1 MRKFLSLFAAVLVAL
16 VANAAVINITNANAD
31 ALRLALNSAQ
41 TGSIIEMAAGTYV
54 ESNSDYIAF
63 AGKEV
68 TVRAA
73 EGAEVIIQPKV
84 SVTLSEGAKAR
95 FENIKFDV
103 SHLTD
108 LASWY
113 EHLIYPTDAT
123 ENRLELEG
131 CEFYGFNLNKSMIYC
146 SSSNKLSAIT
156 VNNCYFHDCMKSLI
170 FVESTADMNAQI
182 KNSTFANISTNTES
196 YWAGVIDIRATG
208 ATLLVDH
215 CTFYN
220 VIPMNTDYSCVSKV
234 TLANGVASNCIFML
248 PTAQDGIRAMRGVT
262 ANNCITFNYLKDS
275 GTGIHSSVTKNN
287 CVQVDPLFVDAANG
301 NFTLG
306 EGSPALTMNDGQ
318 PIGDPRW
325 IPSAEPVEPNVKTI
339 YCKVAQDWW
348 KTDGAAVG
356 AYAWKGETANA
367 AWPGARMAAVEGEAD
382 LWKIDLDVNAYESI
396 IFTRVNGTGDIADWG
411 AKTADLTI
419 PTDDKDLYTIT
430 STDAVWGDPGVT
442 GEWSK
447 YVASEPVTPILENG
461 FYLIGKINGVE
472 GWDVAS
478 LSAERKFA
486 GNPDNPAEF
495 VLTATLAEGDAIKV
509 VNVVNDVITA
519 WYPDGMDN
527 EYVVDAAHAGENK
540 DIYFQP
546 DYKEDWAAFGGYFW
560 TGAKEEPAVDFTKPF
575 TLKFNGNGSSDNSNS
590 FTVESGVAAIFDEAS
605 APYVSELNTVSNVY
619 SARTIADDP
628 SSLKFGTSSKKGTL
642 AFTIGQAIEVDSIIV
657 NATQYGNNA
666 AEVTVNGTKF
676 DLTQG
681 NKVPTDC
688 KITPEGE
695 VSTITIAQTG
705 SERIYVRYV
714 AIYPKSGTPI
724 VEPRLAD
731 GFYLNGS
738 HVADWAVENLTA
750 ELKFE
755 PTEENPAEYKLT
767 TTLTEG
773 QEIKVVKVEA
783 DAIVAWYPA
792 EGGNYVVDAAHAGE
806 NKDIY
811 FQETYKEDWAAFG
824 GHIWT
829 GANEEPQPTKYCE
842 LATGHLSN
850 AEFGDVN
857 GRILL
862 TIQKIADSNNLRVA
876 IKNNTAAGNTKAGLN
891 YLWVNATGAKNNNAT
906 YGSHEAEDVE
916 EVSVIVEFDE
926 AQESYVFNNIH
937 WAYAGWGGEWAIDGL
952 TVSAAELCEASTPIV
967 EVTYYMKN
975 NWDAGADW
983 TWKAM
988 TKDGETYKLEKVV
1001 FGGTGVNYNTAESDE
1016 GSSWVPVANIAGDAI
1031 SAKDTVTLV
1040 LDPAAGTVTATL
1052 IGKYVDPNPGEHTY
1066 TVAGSSDVA
1075 FGTAWDPTNAH
1086 NDMVLNGVGIYLW
1099 EKTELTLPEGTIKFK
1114 VCEDHAWD
1122 VAYPAQDYELAIS
1135 ETGVYTIY
1143 IAFNPDTKEV
1153 TANATKT
1160 GDATVTVD
1168 YYLVGSAKGWEAKAE
1183 NIFTLNAEAG
1193 EGIEEYKIETTLEVG
1208 EGLKVLS
1215 STGVWYPDGMGNE
1228 YVVDQDHAGA
1238 TTIYFRPAGNAEWE
1252 AFGGFMYVVPTGGA
1266 GIDAVDANAPAVKVL
1281 HNGQILIKKGDKTY
1295 NVMGAIVR

>member
-31 ALRLALNSAQ
+31 ALRLALNGAQ
-41 TGSIIEMAAGTYV
+41 TGDIIEMAAGTYV
-54 ESNSDYIAF
+54 ESNSNYIAF

-73 EGAEVIIQPKV
+73 EGAEVLIQPKV

-113 EHLIYPTDAT
+113 EHLIYSADAT

-131 CEFYGFNLNKSMIYC
+131 CEFYGFNLNTSMIYC
-146 SSSNKLSAIT
+146 SSSNKLAAIT
-156 VNNCYFHDCMKSLI
+156 INNCYIHNIMKSFI
-170 FVESTADMNAQI
+170 FVENTDAMNVQI
-182 KNSTFANISTNTES
+182 KNSTFANFTTETSS
-196 YWAGVIDIRATG
+196 YYAGPIDVRGTG
-208 ATLLVDH
+208 SEFLVDH

-275 GTGIHSSVTKNN
+275 GTGIHSSVTQNN
-287 CVQVDPLFVDAANG
+287 CVQEDPLFVDAANG

-367 AWPGARMAAVEGEAD
+367 AWPGARMTAVEGEAD

-430 STDAVWGDPGVT
+430 STDAVWGDPGVA

-447 YVASEPVTPILENG
+447 YVASEPVTPTLENG

-486 GNPDNPAEF
+486 ANPENPAEF
-495 VLTATLAEGDAIKV
+495 VVSATLAVGDEIKV
-509 VNVVNDVITA
+509 VNVVNDAITA
-519 WYPDGMDN
+519 WYPTGDN
-527 EYVVDAAHAGENK
+527 YVVDAAHAGEK
-540 DIYFQP
+540 TIYFQP
-546 DYKEDWAAFGGYFW
+546 DYKADWVDFGGYFYI
-560 TGAKEEPAVDFTKPF
+560 AANEEPAVDFTKPF

-842 LATGHLSN
+842 FATGHLSN
-850 AEFGDVN
+850 AEFGDAN

-1001 FGGTGVNYNTAESDE
+1001 FGGTGVNYNTADSDE

-1040 LDPAAGTVTATL
+1040 LGA
-1052 IGKYVDPNPGEHTY
+1052 E
-1066 TVAGSSDVA
+1066 
-1075 FGTAWDPTNAH
+1075 WCR
-1086 NDMVLNGVGIYLW
+1086 YL
-1099 EKTELTLPEGTIKFK
+1099 P
-1114 VCEDHAWD
+1114 
-1122 VAYPAQDYELAIS
+1122 
-1135 ETGVYTIY
+1135 
-1143 IAFNPDTKEV
+1143 
-1153 TANATKT
+1153 
-1160 GDATVTVD
+1160 
-1168 YYLVGSAKGWEAKAE
+1168 
-1183 NIFTLNAEAG
+1183 
-1193 EGIEEYKIETTLEVG
+1193 VG
-1208 EGLKVLS
+1208 E
-1215 STGVWYPDGMGNE
+1215 N
-1228 YVVDQDHAGA
+1228 
-1238 TTIYFRPAGNAEWE
+1238 
-1252 AFGGFMYVVPTGGA
+1252 
-1266 GIDAVDANAPAVKVL
+1266 
-1281 HNGQILIKKGDKTY
+1281 
-1295 NVMGAIVR
+1295 

>member
-1 MRKFLSLFAAVLVAL
+1 MRKFLSLFAAAL
-16 VANAAVINITNANAD
+16 LTLTASATIRNITPTHCFEGDRAD
-31 ALRLALNSAQ
+31 GYTLYVELARGAQ
-41 TGSIIEMAAGTYV
+41 AGDTIVLADGTYIEPLTFPV
-54 ESNSDYIAF
+54 N
-63 AGKEV
+63 V
-68 TVRAA
+68 PVVVMAA
-73 EGAEVIIQPKV
+73 EGAKPLVKQSGYFQIHASAEFK
-84 SVTLSEGAKAR
+84 G
-95 FENIKFDV
+95 IKFQFVGETGNGYCMYLYDNT
-103 SHLTD
+103 SKYLK
-108 LASWY
+108 
-113 EHLIYPTDAT
+113 
-123 ENRLELEG
+123 LEG
-131 CEFYGFNLNKSMIYC
+131 CEFQDFTQYC
-146 SSSNKLSAIT
+146 VSSWEDYHMDSVI
-156 VNNCYFHDCMKSLI
+156 VNNCYFHNLAKGPFYFKASGR
-170 FVESTADMNAQI
+170 ADLSNTCD
-182 KNSTFANISTNTES
+182 KLVVTNTTFNDIDINGYVS
-196 YWAGVIDIRATG
+196 VIDFRNNDGSSWVGNANE
-208 ATLLVDH
+208 LLVDH

-220 VIPMNTDYSCVSKV
+220 IHGEYNRIIMSYKSANTMV
-234 TLANGVASNCIFML
+234 SNCIIAQ
-248 PTAQDGIRAMRGVT
+248 PTANEFYPT
-262 ANNCITFNYLKDS
+262 YNY
-275 GTGIHSSVTKNN
+275 GGEVKNN
-287 CVQVDPLFVDAANG
+287 LSYNTKSHRSGPTLTDNITGNPLFVDAANG
-301 NFTLG
+301 DFTLAT
-306 EGSPALTMNDGQ
+306 GSPALTAATDGGA
-318 PIGDPRW
+318 IGDPRW
-325 IPSAEPVEPNVKTI
+325 IPSAEPT
-339 YCKVAQDWW
+339 
-348 KTDGAAVG
+348 
-356 AYAWKGETANA
+356 
-367 AWPGARMAAVEGEAD
+367 
-382 LWKIDLDVNAYESI
+382 
-396 IFTRVNGTGDIADWG
+396 
-411 AKTADLTI
+411 
-419 PTDDKDLYTIT
+419 
-430 STDAVWGDPGVT
+430 
-442 GEWSK
+442 
-447 YVASEPVTPILENG
+447 LENG

-472 GWDVAS
+472 GWTAAD
-478 LSAERKFA
+478 LSADRKFA
-486 GNPDNPAEF
+486 ANPENPAEF
-495 VLTATLAEGDAIKV
+495 MVSATLAEGDEIKV
-509 VNVVNDVITA
+509 VNVVNDAITA
-519 WYPDGMDN
+519 WYPAEGGN
-527 EYVVDAAHAGENK
+527 YVIDAAHAGEK
-540 DIYFQP
+540 TIYFQP
-546 DYKEDWAAFGGYFW
+546 DYKADWVDFGGYFYI
-560 TGAKEEPAVDFTKPF
+560 AANEEPAVDFTKPF

-590 FTVESGVAAIFDEAS
+590 FTIESGVAAIFDEAS
-605 APYVSELNTVSNVY
+605 APYVSALNTVSNVY

-688 KITPEGE
+688 KLTPEGE

-705 SERIYVRYV
+705 SERIYLRYV
-714 AIYPKSGTPI
+714 KVYPKQAGEEPAKFYITGDSALVVNNGLDKAKAWNPDAIKSETVSYKMNLAAGDYKLKVTVDGTW
-724 VEPRLAD
+724 ETAKGFNDMTYTAD
-731 GFYLNGS
+731 GLTADGDGNICFTLAEAGEVSVHYDSEAFFLNGNFY
-738 HVADWAVENLTA
+738 VAPVEVKYYLKNNWGGEEWTWKEMQEDGYGAYMLANVVVGGDGVNLNSAASDDEGSKWITWAEITA
-750 ELKFE
+750 YDASYE
-755 PTEENPAEYKLT
+755 PATIGALDTVVFMFDPEEVN
-767 TTLTEG
+767 
-773 QEIKVVKVEA
+773 
-783 DAIVAWYPA
+783 
-792 EGGNYVVDAAHAGE
+792 
-806 NKDIY
+806 
-811 FQETYKEDWAAFG
+811 TY
-824 GHIWT
+824 T
-829 GANEEPQPTKYCE
+829 GANGLSAVILGKYVAPAEEIKYCE

-876 IKNNTAAGNTKAGLN
+876 IKNNTAAGNTKTGLN

-988 TKDGETYKLEKVV
+988 TKDGENYKLENVV

-1122 VAYPAQDYELAIS
+1122 VAYPAQDYELAIP
-1135 ETGVYTIY
+1135 ETGVYSIY
-1143 IAFNPDTKEV
+1143 ISFNPETKEV
-1153 TANATKT
+1153 NATATKT

-1238 TTIYFRPAGNAEWE
+1238 TTIYFRPAGNAEWA
-1252 AFGGFMYVVPTGGA
+1252 AFGGYMYVVPTGGA

-1295 NVMGAIVR
+1295 NIMGAIVR

>member
-16 VANAAVINITNANAD
+16 VANAAVINITNANPD

-41 TGSIIEMAAGTYV
+41 TGDIIEMAAGTYV
-54 ESNSDYIAF
+54 ESPSNYIAF
-63 AGKEV
+63 TGKDV
-68 TVRAA
+68 IVRAA
-73 EGAEVIIQPKV
+73 EGAEVILQPQVPIRLK
-84 SVTLSEGAKAR
+84 EGAHAT
-95 FENIKFDV
+95 FIGIKFDCG
-103 SHLTD
+103 HLSD
-108 LASWY
+108 VNPY
-113 EHLIYPTDAT
+113 ENLIVPADAT
-123 ENRLELEG
+123 DGKAVVLQG
-131 CEFYGFNLNKSMIYC
+131 CEFYNWTQNAAIIRSTT
-146 SSSNKLSAIT
+146 SRQLSAVTI
-156 VNNCYFHDCMKSLI
+156 NNCYFHDVKKSCL
-170 FVESTADMNAQI
+170 FLENTASAEVMVT
-182 KNSTFANISTNTES
+182 NSTFANVSTDAGS
-196 YWAGVIDIRATG
+196 YYAGVIDSRATAG
-208 ATLLVDH
+208 SVLVDH

-220 VIPMNTDYSCVSKV
+220 VEAMNTDYAAVGQIK
-234 TLANGVASNCIFML
+234 LASGAVVSNCIFAL
-248 PTAQDGIRAMRGVT
+248 SAPGASTNRTIRDVVA
-262 ANNCITFNYLKDS
+262 ANNCLVYNYTTDS
-275 GTGIHSSVTKNN
+275 NYGMQSNVTKTN
-287 CVQVDPLFVDAANG
+287 CVISDPLFVDAANG
-301 NFTLG
+301 NYTLG

-325 IPSAEPVEPNVKTI
+325 IPSVEPVEPNVKTI

-348 KTDGAAVG
+348 KADGAAVG

-430 STDAVWGDPGVT
+430 SATEVWGDPGVT

-447 YVASEPVTPILENG
+447 YAASEPVTPTLENG

-472 GWDVAS
+472 GWTAAD
-478 LSAERKFA
+478 LSADRKFTA
-486 GNPDNPAEF
+486 NPENPAEF
-495 VLTATLAEGDAIKV
+495 VVSATLAVGDEIKV
-509 VNVVNDVITA
+509 VNVVNDAITA
-519 WYPDGMDN
+519 WYPAEGGN
-527 EYVVDAAHAGENK
+527 YVIDAAHAGEK
-540 DIYFQP
+540 TIYFQP
-546 DYKEDWAAFGGYFW
+546 DYKADWVDFGGYFYI
-560 TGAKEEPAVDFTKPF
+560 AANEEPAVDFTKPF

-605 APYVSELNTVSNVY
+605 APYVSALNTVSNVY

-688 KITPEGE
+688 KLTPEGE

-705 SERIYVRYV
+705 SERIYLRYV
-714 AIYPKSGTPI
+714 KVYPKQAG

-738 HVADWAVENLTA
+738 HAEWAVANLTA

-792 EGGNYVVDAAHAGE
+792 EGDNYVVDAAHAGE

-811 FQETYKEDWAAFG
+811 FQPDYKADWVAFG
-824 GHIWT
+824 GHIWI

-842 LATGHLSN
+842 FATGHLKDAN
-850 AEFGDVN
+850 FGDAN

-862 TIQKIADSNNLRVA
+862 TIQKIADSNNIRVA

-952 TVSAAELCEASTPIV
+952 TVSAAELCEASAPIV
-967 EVTYYMKN
+967 ELNYYMKN
-975 NWDAGADW
+975 NWDAASDW

-988 TKDGETYKLEKVV
+988 TKDGENYKLEEVV

-1016 GSSWVPVANIAGDAI
+1016 GAEWVPVANIAGDAI

-1052 IGKYVDPNPGEHTY
+1052 IGKYNDPNPGVHTY
-1066 TVAGSSDVA
+1066 TVAGNLTAA
-1075 FGTAWDPTNAH
+1075 FGTSWDATDAH

-1099 EKTELTLPEGTIKFK
+1099 EKTELTLPEGTIEFK
-1114 VCEDHAWD
+1114 VCEDHAWT
-1122 VAYPAQDYELAIS
+1122 VAYPAENYQLAIA
-1135 ETGVYTIY
+1135 EAGVYTIY
-1143 IAFNPDTKEV
+1143 ITFNPDTKEV
-1153 TANATKT
+1153 TANAQKT

-1193 EGIEEYKIETTLEVG
+1193 EGIEEYVIETTLEVN

-1215 STGVWYPDGMGNE
+1215 STGTWYPEGMGNE

-1238 TTIYFRPAGNAEWE
+1238 TTIYFRPAGNAEWA
-1252 AFGGFMYVVPTGGA
+1252 AFGGYMYVVPTGGA